1 MSFVLEVSARNCII
15 IIIIIIITEL
25 VQKRLAEELSLCLLS
40 KLQQWVGGSR
50 LHYRVTTVD

>member
-1 MSFVLEVSARNCII
+1 VALITVRLSAAVN
-15 IIIIIIITEL
+15 EL

-50 LHYRVTTVD
+50 RRW